1 MKHKLHNNKE
11 RGVSKIVRSLLPK
24 GWIPIAI
31 LFFTICLTAS
41 SAAQNFT
48 VNSTADNV
56 DINPG
61 DGIAADLLGN
71 TTLRAAIMEANALAG
86 AQTITLPAGIY
97 LFALVGIG
105 ENAAATG
112 DLDITGDLTI
122 NGAGAAFTII
132 DGDGLDRIF
141 EIYPGAVVN
150 IDGVMIR
157 NGYPGIGIGRGGGII
172 NRGVMTLANSVVTGN
187 TGTFSGGGIW
197 NSGTMTLTNTTV
209 SGNAEVANPS
219 GQSAGGGGIY
229 TKGTMTLIGTTVS
242 GNTTLGYG
250 GVAVVVSTTLTRR

>member
-1 MKHKLHNNKE
+1 MNNVLFILTHSN
-11 RGVSKIVRSLLPK
+11 RGVSKIARTLLPK
-24 GWIPIAI
+24 EWISIAI
-31 LFFTICLTAS
+31 LFFTICLTAN

-122 NGAGAAFTII
+122 NGACAAFTII

-141 EIYPGAVVN
+141 EIHPGAVVN

-157 NGYPGIGIGRGGGII
+157 NGYSGIGIGIGRGGGIR
-172 NRGVMTLANSVVTGN
+172 NRGVMTLANSVVTSN
-187 TGTFSGGGIW
+187 TGTFLGGGIW

-209 SGNAEVANPS
+209 SGNAEVTTPS
-219 GQSAGGGGIY
+219 GQSGGGAVAS
-229 TKGTMTLIGTTVS
+229 TLK
-242 GNTTLGYG
+242 
-250 GVAVVVSTTLTRR
+250 AR